1 MSFAECN
8 CSDGAKPMNAINFIQ
23 DNGVDKAREVVEG
36 APDKTAT
43 HYVFRKIPR
52 YYSVEFQSWYHDG
65 EWWDSDC
72 HTEEDLINSYGSDF
86 VLSLSDLKRLVES
99 VDLVKSYGGIIN
111 AKHDVKYLDLDWDY
125 DTQRVTRLKQAIADY
140 ESIYSI
146 PESVRQAILNLE
158 MHL

>member
-1 MSFAECN
+1 
-8 CSDGAKPMNAINFIQ
+8 MNAIKFIQ
-23 DNGVDKAREVVEG
+23 DNGVDKARKVVEG
-36 APDKTAT
+36 APAFPVFGYCTVTGSYIFKRANATA
-43 HYVFRKIPR
+43 
-52 YYSVEFQSWYHDG
+52 YYHNETNSW
-65 EWWDSDC
+65 S
-72 HTEEDLINSYGSDF
+72 EEYAIDLI
-86 VLSLSDLKRLVES
+86 LLEDLKRLVES